1 MKRRKTL
8 MRAVG
13 RTHRAWNDY
22 IKRITLTEGIPDSY
36 KTVLMFLLR
45 RPGAGQSDIADF
57 ALITSSAVN
66 QTVKIMAAEGYLT
79 KEADPGDKR
88 SSRLYL
94 TQKGSEIAE
103 RVFERLGE
111 ADAAITDKLGKE
123 KEMQLIAILDE
134 IADYIREELT

>member
-36 KTVLMFLLR
+36 RTVLMFLLR
-45 RPGAGQSDIADF
+45 HPGAGQSDIADF

-94 TQKGSEIAE
+94 TKKGSEIAE

>member
-45 RPGAGQSDIADF
+45 HPGAGQSDIADF

-79 KEADPGDKR
+79 KEADPSDKR

-94 TQKGSEIAE
+94 TQKGTEIAE

>member
-1 MKRRKTL
+1 

-45 RPGAGQSDIADF
+45 HPGAGQSDIADF

>member
-45 RPGAGQSDIADF
+45 HPGAGQSDIADF

>member
-45 RPGAGQSDIADF
+45 HPGAGQSDIADF

-94 TQKGSEIAE
+94 TEKGSEIAE